1 MSQSVEQ
8 FFDNLWNDY
17 IQLTPSAAK
26 VHQVLGQGRAI
37 INDHVAFRTF
47 NIAPV
52 RLQALAAHFE
62 AMGYKACGDYQFEAK
77 KLVAKHYE
85 HSDPSLPKIFISELL
100 VEEFS
105 PKLQEII
112 RALVAQINPE
122 DVAKPEFLYS
132 GAHWQISSADY
143 ELLLEE
149 SEYAAWMAAFGFR
162 ANHFTVNVNQLPDY
176 ASLEQVN
183 QTLKDAGF
191 RLNTSGGEIKGSSAV
206 FLEQSS
212 TMADHAAVRFSDMEK
227 VIPSCFYEF
236 AKRYEIAPN
245 QLYTGFVAASA
256 DKIFESTNARSNS
269 ESNAASNDAEQD
281 GNA

>member
-17 IQLTPSAAK
+17 IKLTPSAAK

-52 RLQALAAHFE
+52 RLQTLASHFE

-85 HSDPSLPKIFISELL
+85 HSDPKLPKIFISELL

-105 PKLQEII
+105 PKLQEIVH
-112 RALVAQINPE
+112 ALVAQIKPE
-122 DVAKPEFLYS
+122 AVAQPEFLYS

-143 ELLLEE
+143 EQLLAE

-162 ANHFTVNVNQLPDY
+162 ANHFTVNVNELPDY
-176 ASLEQVN
+176 ESLEQVN
-183 QTLKDAGF
+183 ETLKQAGF
-191 RLNTSGGEIKGSSAV
+191 RLNTSGGEIKGSRDV

-212 TMADHAAVRFSDMEK
+212 TLADHTAVRFSDMEK

-245 QLYTGFVAASA
+245 QIYTGFVAASA
-256 DKIFESTNARSNS
+256 DKIFESTNARAAESAES
-269 ESNAASNDAEQD
+269 ESNA
-281 GNA
+281 

>member
-26 VHQVLGQGRAI
+26 VHEVLGQGRAI

-52 RLQALAAHFE
+52 RLHSLAAHFE
-62 AMGYKACGDYQFEAK
+62 AMGYKACGDYHFEAK

-85 HSDPSLPKIFISELL
+85 HSNPQLPKIFISELL

-105 PKLQEII
+105 QKLQAIVQ
-112 RALVAQINPE
+112 ALVAQVKPE

-143 ELLLEE
+143 EQLLAE

-162 ANHFTVNVNQLPDY
+162 ANHFTVNVNELADY

-191 RLNTSGGEIKGSSAV
+191 RLNTSGGEIKGSSEV

-212 TMADHAAVRFSDMEK
+212 TLADHTVVRFSDMEK

-256 DKIFESTNARSNS
+256 DKIFESTNAKQ
-269 ESNAASNDAEQD
+269 ASSAEPAD
-281 GNA
+281 SGTV